1 MPRRFDNLPAPVQA
15 VTLIVVAA
23 ALATGVFFFG
33 VPGVFDSVWSL
44 SAKKPFLEKQV
55 ETLKGENDKKEVFQQ
70 QRTEYLERIVQLEKQ
85 IRTLRRILP
94 DEPATDQ
101 FRRRVYEAGRATGV
115 RLRTLVAGPMVP
127 HDFYMELP
135 FTARVDGTYAS
146 LLIFFD
152 RLAHEQRLVSAT
164 GLSLGPPE
172 GGATE
177 RFRIRPDVLLG
188 ATCVVSTYF
197 LRPAVAPALS
207 HARK

>member
-1 MPRRFDNLPAPVQA
+1 MPRSFDNLPAPVQV
-15 VTLIVVAA
+15 VTLIAVAA
-23 ALATGVFFFG
+23 ALAAGVFFFG

-44 SAKKPFLEKQV
+44 STRRTILEEQV
-55 ETLKGENDKKEVFQQ
+55 KRLKEENDKNEAFQQ

-94 DEPATDQ
+94 DEAATDQ
-101 FRRRVYEAGRATGV
+101 FGRRVYEAGTATGV
-115 RLRTLVAGPMVP
+115 RVRTLVAGPMVR
-127 HDFYMELP
+127 HDFYTELP

-152 RLAHEQRLVSAT
+152 RLGHERLVSVT

-177 RFRIRPDVLLG
+177 RFGIRPDVLLG
-188 ATCVVSTYF
+188 ATCVVTTYF
-197 LRPAVAPALS
+197 IQRPMAPAPS
-207 HARK
+207 HSR